1 MPKTID
7 VYSGGLVVLRT
18 SKGSLIF
25 EQVEEEVE
33 EPEPAKKTPR
43 DPKKHEIKKRSKK
56 VVSSLD

>member
-25 EQVEEEVE
+25 EQVEEE

-43 DPKKHEIKKRSKK
+43 EPKKHEIKKRSKK
-56 VVSSLD
+56 VGSSLD